1 MGSLAH
7 LNFPQKPNAG
17 LSIEVIEVTR
27 YTSTLNIKADRAG
40 PHWMPQIEIKARVY
54 RDAKMLEV
62 IEWCTDRTIP
72 WDLSEEKG
80 MQARDEKWQ
89 WNIFLSELLIYG
101 LRHGSALAKA

>member
-1 MGSLAH
+1 MC
-7 LNFPQKPNAG
+7 
-17 LSIEVIEVTR
+17 IR
-27 YTSTLNIKADRAG
+27 DR
-40 PHWMPQIEIKARVY
+40 
-54 RDAKMLEV
+54 